1 MQMLFMYICS
11 SFTMLSLAI
20 GASFNFKVSQ
30 LNTVLSSIKK
40 LEMTGPHWQHS
51 YLFTFRLSNNCMQWS
66 VAVGGYKLLRRDMQA
81 RRGSAGSCTLD
92 TTTPGNVMGLGQ
104 SVWKT
109 VQRKRDWGVGRHL
122 AEHWPAVCTG
132 RQEGLQCFGLYQ
144 K

>member
-1 MQMLFMYICS
+1 MLFMYICS

-81 RRGSAGSCTLD
+81 RRGSDVDLCIKECFCVVEFGAGD
-92 TTTPGNVMGLGQ
+92 YNV
-104 SVWKT
+104 
-109 VQRKRDWGVGRHL
+109 
-122 AEHWPAVCTG
+122 
-132 RQEGLQCFGLYQ
+132 
-144 K
+144 